1 MTRTTHRIDGLAR
14 LLAGTRAVAAK
25 PQLPAVSGETSF
37 NRSSLL
43 RAGALG
49 VLAVSLRGV
58 PTARAATAEVAG
70 ACTGGSLKAC
80 YGTVEKNF
88 DKYVHQICDKLK
100 DNKGDPFGTA
110 SYSCYVG
117 WMSSRLDARKECR
130 AKCPKPKSP
139 KGGRGGG
146 GGGGG
151 GGGNPPPGGGK
162 TPSCGY
168 VDCVSGDSCC
178 SVKGSTTPI
187 CCAIG
192 CARSGDGCCSSSSD
206 C

>member
-1 MTRTTHRIDGLAR
+1 MRGAADHRIDRLAR
-14 LLAGTRAVAAK
+14 LLAGTRVGAGK
-25 PQLPAVSGETSF
+25 PRLPAVSGDTSL
-37 NRSSLL
+37 NRGSLL

-49 VLAVSLRGV
+49 ILAVSLRGV
-58 PTARAATAEVAG
+58 PTARAATADAAG
-70 ACTGGSLKAC
+70 TCPGGSLKAC

-88 DKYVHQICDKLK
+88 DKYVRLICDSKK

-110 SYSCYVG
+110 SYSCYVE
-117 WMSSRLDARKECR
+117 WMQSRLDARKDCR
-130 AKCPKPKSP
+130 ASCPKPKSP
-139 KGGRGGG
+139 KGGG

-162 TPSCGY
+162 TPTCGQ
-168 VDCVSGDSCC
+168 VDCVGGDKCC

-187 CCAIG
+187 CCAVG

>member
-1 MTRTTHRIDGLAR
+1 MRTADHRIDRLAR
-14 LLAGTRAVAAK
+14 LLAGTRA
-25 PQLPAVSGETSF
+25 GEGRLQPTSVPGRTSF
-37 NRSSLL
+37 NRGSLL

-49 VLAVSLRGV
+49 ILAVSLRGV
-58 PTARAATAEVAG
+58 PTAGAATSEAEG

-88 DKYVHQICDKLK
+88 DKYVRLICDSLK
-100 DNKGDPFGTA
+100 DKQGDPFGTA
-110 SYSCYVG
+110 SYSCYVQ
-117 WMSSRLDARKECR
+117 WMDSRQQARKDCR

-139 KGGRGGG
+139 KGGGNGGG
-146 GGGGG
+146 GGGAGT
-151 GGGNPPPGGGK
+151 PPPAGGH
-162 TPSCGY
+162 TPSCGQ
-168 VDCVSGDSCC
+168 VDCVGGDSCC